1 MHRLKKMQDCL
12 ICCVEKEMEDLTTV
26 DTKEL
31 GEAMDMIKDLS
42 EAIYY
47 NTIVK
52 SMEEPK
58 EDGAWVVPSAHVRQS
73 YMEHKKSGHD
83 KAVQMQELERYMQE
97 LTHELMEMIE
107 DASVDEKQMLAKKM
121 STLASKIV

>member
-1 MHRLKKMQDCL
+1 VSRKKWK
-12 ICCVEKEMEDLTTV
+12 ITTV

-52 SMEEPK
+52 SMEGPK
-58 EDGAWVVPSAHVRQS
+58 EDEAWIVPSVHVRQS

-83 KAVQMQELERYMQE
+83 KAVQM
-97 LTHELMEMIE
+97 
-107 DASVDEKQMLAKKM
+107 
-121 STLASKIV
+121 